1 MSRNTDRSRTSILLL
16 KAGVCVSV
24 IQFVLHARALLKPA
38 PQTPCSPLFSDV
50 EVTYMYTYSYMC
62 TGNTIDRACVCRL
75 PGHLTEHLNSEIV
88 LKSIKDIESLLAWTS
103 STFFSVVHA
112 SHAHTRTQSRTRTYT
127 YTPAY
132 THKLNNTHTHFAHT
146 LTHVHLHKHTQT
158 HRNTHTHTQIH
169 IRTHT
174 HIRTLTHTHT
184 HTLSLSLSHTHSFS
198 LALFLS
204 HTHTHTRSHTG

>member
-24 IQFVLHARALLKPA
+24 IQFVLHALALLKSA

-103 STFFSVVHA
+103 STFLSVIHA

-127 YTPAY
+127 YTRAY

-146 LTHVHLHKHTQT
+146 LTHVHLHLHTQT
-158 HRNTHTHTQIH
+158 HMCTLICTATLYLQNTHTHQ
-169 IRTHT
+169 
-174 HIRTLTHTHT
+174 HTHT
-184 HTLSLSLSHTHSFS
+184 NTPNRTC
-198 LALFLS
+198 
-204 HTHTHTRSHTG
+204 RQRY